1 MVKSGCWPIE
11 KTCHCAVETRSLY
24 RYLTT
29 SLQPI
34 KLAAMNDTKRLPM
47 TRGTLGRRHIL
58 KMSAVVGA
66 LGAVSPF
73 KCVLAQSV
81 LRRTQDQIMGP
92 FYPVMKTPDR
102 SGDLTRVN
110 GSAGRAKGQ
119 VLNVTGRVV
128 NPAGEPVRDARV
140 EIWQANAAGRYA
152 HPDDPNPAPLD
163 PNFEGFG
170 VVTTDAEGRY
180 RFKTIKPA
188 AYPTGPTSMCGRPT
202 FTSRLWGATTSWL
215 RKMYFEGDPYNE
227 KDRYLQSARRP
238 EELIVK
244 LNSATAEF
252 EPDSMTAVFD
262 IVLRG

>member
-1 MVKSGCWPIE
+1 
-11 KTCHCAVETRSLY
+11 
-24 RYLTT
+24 
-29 SLQPI
+29 
-34 KLAAMNDTKRLPM
+34 MNDTKRLPM

-188 AYPTGPTSMCGRPT
+188 AYPTGPTSSAAGPHSLRGCGAPRRAGYANVFRGRPVQ
-202 FTSRLWGATTSWL
+202 R
-215 RKMYFEGDPYNE
+215 E
-227 KDRYLQSARRP
+227 RP
-238 EELIVK
+238 LP
-244 LNSATAEF
+244 AECS
-252 EPDSMTAVFD
+252 PTGGVDC
-262 IVLRG
+262 